1 MMILFTKKYCNILY
15 VCTILC
21 FKTYLNFEK
30 INSFEANIMHTYVFQ
45 ILVDDI
51 SKREKSSEL
60 NF

>member
-30 INSFEANIMHTYVFQ
+30 INSFEANISYVFQ
-45 ILVDDI
+45 TLVDDI